1 MTNILAQSARSSS
14 RGAVVMKVNSSCS
27 KRSRR
32 SLLVH
37 LIASNPENTTAERKR
52 RSWLAPSPFRPLV
65 APNSCLEATIHQ
77 LECVLLHPY
86 ANQMGT
92 AIRLSTHTHI
102 SAHETSPRC
111 RSEAGDPT
119 SFGPYLRPLKLC
131 HFPMAHLIQLSSVTS
146 EAEEW
151 VAAVNACTARHV
163 PSGL

>member
-1 MTNILAQSARSSS
+1 MTNIWAQSAGSSS
-14 RGAVVMKVNSSCS
+14 RGAVVVKVNSSCS

-86 ANQMGT
+86 ANQIGT

-102 SAHETSPRC
+102 SAHETFPRC
-111 RSEAGDPT
+111 WGEAGDPT

-131 HFPMAHLIQLSSVTS
+131 QLPTAHIIQLSSIKP
-146 EAEEW
+146 EANEW
-151 VAAVNACTARHV
+151 AAAVNRHV
-163 PSGL
+163 PSRL